1 MNDGKPRADDG
12 TGPTPKRRERA
23 GKENIRETGR
33 GRSNTRVYMLDD
45 ALSKAR
51 RLNYIDEGEY
61 SALKKYSLHWL
72 AGGLQGQ
79 LSSVDLNRIYAFNPG
94 AMSGLAKT
102 ERQEYHRTV
111 YWKAHDELGERPA
124 FVADHIACYDT
135 PIADLALFLGYKSKF
150 RGRENVKELLSDAG
164 YRLIRI
170 WKDLS

>member
-1 MNDGKPRADDG
+1 M
-12 TGPTPKRRERA
+12 
-23 GKENIRETGR
+23 
-33 GRSNTRVYMLDD
+33 
-45 ALSKAR
+45 
-51 RLNYIDEGEY
+51 
-61 SALKKYSLHWL
+61 
-72 AGGLQGQ
+72 
-79 LSSVDLNRIYAFNPG
+79 DLNRIYAFNPQ
-94 AMSGLAKT
+94 AMSGMAKT